1 MAPFTPLPLP
11 TPPPKPVA
19 FHHSRGQP
27 ILNQCGGWWMAM
39 AVRGSGQASLI
50 AAYFAQAWGAPGWWV
65 IECVDPRFPGL
76 YGPWPLG
83 SWPIVNVQLVKQ
95 ILKHVSDIH
104 QKSYI
109 HPNSG
114 NYYFLLAQCGLLG
127 AEEVHH
133 MVILINY
140 LIYIMI

>member
-1 MAPFTPLPLP
+1 MAAFTPPLSP
-11 TPPPKPVA
+11 PHPPKPVA
-19 FHHSRGQP
+19 FHHSHGQP

-65 IECVDPRFPGL
+65 IEFVDPRFPGP

-95 ILKHVSDIH
+95 ILKHVIDIH

-109 HPNSG
+109 HSNSG
-114 NYYFLLAQCGLLG
+114 NY
-127 AEEVHH
+127 
-133 MVILINY
+133 
-140 LIYIMI
+140 

>member
-65 IECVDPRFPGL
+65 IEFVDPRFPGP

-83 SWPIVNVQLVKQ
+83 SWPIVVKQ
-95 ILKHVSDIH
+95 KHDIR

-109 HPNSG
+109 HANSE
-114 NYYFLLAQCGLLG
+114 N
-127 AEEVHH
+127 
-133 MVILINY
+133 
-140 LIYIMI
+140 